1 MMPNNYR
8 TESLDIY
15 VGIMIFPQV
24 TSAFLLI
31 NIEFLLG
38 DDVMI
43 KLRNM
48 PEIVDVYRVQGMY
61 DIIAKVEL
69 DSEEELKELVSE
81 HIRKVEGIT
90 GTVTIMIAQGKV

>member
-38 DDVMI
+38 DDVMM

-69 DSEEELKELVSE
+69 DSEVELKELVSE

>member
-1 MMPNNYR
+1 
-8 TESLDIY
+8 
-15 VGIMIFPQV
+15 MIFPQV

-31 NIEFLLG
+31 NIEFPFG
-38 DDVMI
+38 DDVMM

-48 PEIVDVYRVQGMY
+48 PEVVYVYRVQGMY

-69 DSEEELKELVSE
+69 DSEEELKDLVSE
-81 HIRKVEGIT
+81 HIRKFEGIT

>member
-1 MMPNNYR
+1 M
-8 TESLDIY
+8 
-15 VGIMIFPQV
+15 
-24 TSAFLLI
+24 TSAFLLV
-31 NIEFLLG
+31 NIEFSFG
-38 DDVMI
+38 DDVMM

-48 PEIVDVYRVQGMY
+48 PEVVDVYRVQGMY

-90 GTVTIMIAQGKV
+90 GTVTIMIAQGNV

>member
-1 MMPNNYR
+1 MMPHNYR
-8 TESLDIY
+8 LESLDIY

-24 TSAFLLI
+24 TSAFLLV
-31 NIEFLLG
+31 NIEFSFG
-38 DDVMI
+38 DDVMM
-43 KLRNM
+43 KLKTM
-48 PEIVDVYRVQGMY
+48 PEVVDVYRVQGMY

>member
-1 MMPNNYR
+1 MMPHNYR

-31 NIEFLLG
+31 NIEFSFG
-38 DDVMI
+38 DDVMM

-48 PEIVDVYRVQGMY
+48 PEVVDVYRARNV
-61 DIIAKVEL
+61 
-69 DSEEELKELVSE
+69 
-81 HIRKVEGIT
+81 
-90 GTVTIMIAQGKV
+90 

>member
-1 MMPNNYR
+1 MMPNNFR

>member
-1 MMPNNYR
+1 MMPHNYR
-8 TESLDIY
+8 PESLDIY

-31 NIEFLLG
+31 NIEFSFG
-38 DDVMI
+38 DDVMM

-48 PEIVDVYRVQGMY
+48 PDVVDVYMVQGMY

>member
-1 MMPNNYR
+1 M
-8 TESLDIY
+8 
-15 VGIMIFPQV
+15 
-24 TSAFLLI
+24 TSAFLLV
-31 NIEFLLG
+31 NIEFSFG
-38 DDVMI
+38 DDVMM

-48 PEIVDVYRVQGMY
+48 PEVVDVYRVQGMY

>member
-38 DDVMI
+38 DDVMM
-43 KLRNM
+43 KLKNM

-61 DIIAKVEL
+61 D
-69 DSEEELKELVSE
+69 
-81 HIRKVEGIT
+81 IRKVEGIT